1 MVKLAIFDMDGTL
14 LNTCTTITHFVN
26 LTLAEYG
33 IPGISED
40 ECKIFVGNGARLL
53 IDRALDAKAPGAVLP
68 REEILERYNRVYD
81 ENPSY
86 LTAPYNGI
94 PETLAALRERGVMTA
109 VLSNKP
115 EPTVIGAAKYFFGD
129 VFDAVRGGRDG
140 MPLKPAP
147 DVGLTIL
154 RDLSVSPEDMIYIGD
169 TGVDMRTGH
178 NLGALRVLGAT
189 WGFRSREELMS
200 GGADVLLGTPAD
212 ILKYLG

>member
-1 MVKLAIFDMDGTL
+1 
-14 LNTCTTITHFVN
+14 
-26 LTLAEYG
+26 
-33 IPGISED
+33 
-40 ECKIFVGNGARLL
+40 
-53 IDRALDAKAPGAVLP
+53 
-68 REEILERYNRVYD
+68 
-81 ENPSY
+81 
-86 LTAPYNGI
+86 
-94 PETLAALRERGVMTA
+94 
-109 VLSNKP
+109 
-115 EPTVIGAAKYFFGD
+115 
-129 VFDAVRGGRDG
+129 